1 METEKFVTNVGLIT
15 SNGSYGHNVM
25 ACEWTHQLSSDPF
38 LIAVCIRPHKA
49 TFLNIKETKVF
60 GVNVAAT
67 DQHWIAS
74 IAGNNSGKTVDKIQ
88 VLKELGV
95 TFYPAGSIDV
105 LMIKGA
111 AMTAECR
118 LVQLVDIGDHPL
130 LIGQAASVVDHQSKP
145 LLYHLGKYFGLG
157 EQLRKPNTQMLD
169 RFEKVIQKFTKTTS
183 EK

>member
-15 SNGSYGHNVM
+15 SNCPYDHNVM
-25 ACEWTHQLSSDPF
+25 ACEWTHQLSYDPF

-49 TFLNIKETKVF
+49 TFINIKDTKAF
-60 GVNVAAT
+60 GVNIAAS
-67 DQHWIAS
+67 DQHWIAG

-105 LMIKGA
+105 LLINGA

-118 LVQLVDIGDHPL
+118 LVKLVDIGDHPL
-130 LIGQAASVVDHQSKP
+130 LIGEATIVSDHEKSP
-145 LLYHLGKYFGLG
+145 LLYHRGKYFKLG
-157 EQLRKPNTQMLD
+157 ERLKKPGAAALGHYD
-169 RFEKVIQKFTKTTS
+169 VVIKKY
-183 EK
+183 KKG

>member
-15 SNGSYGHNVM
+15 SNGPYGHNVM
-25 ACEWTHQLSSDPF
+25 ACEWTHQLSYDPF

-60 GVNVAAT
+60 GVNIAST
-67 DQHWIAS
+67 DQHWVAS

-130 LIGQAASVVDHQSKP
+130 LIGQAVSVTDHESKP
-145 LLYHLGKYFGLG
+145 LLYHQGKYFDLG
-157 EQLRKPNTQMLD
+157 KRLQKPDSQTLVH
-169 RFEKVIQKFTKTTS
+169 FEDVIKKYQRA
-183 EK
+183 